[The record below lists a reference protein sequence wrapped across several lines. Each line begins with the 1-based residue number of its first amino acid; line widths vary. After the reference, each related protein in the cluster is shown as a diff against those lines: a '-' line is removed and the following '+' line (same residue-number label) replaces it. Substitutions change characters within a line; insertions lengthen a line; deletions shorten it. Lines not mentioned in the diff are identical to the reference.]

1 MPTVVHFDI
10 GSDDPERARKFYEAL
25 FGWKMEIPPGMTNY
39 YLIETRDLEGKPGVD
54 GGLGKRG
61 EPGQRIT
68 AYIGVSSIDE
78 YVAKVEQL
86 GGRVVMPRTAVPG
99 WGYLAVCF
107 DTEDNMFG
115 LWQEDR
121 SAK

>member
-1 MPTVVHFDI
+1 
-10 GSDDPERARKFYEAL
+10 
-25 FGWKMEIPPGMTNY
+25 MEIPPGMTNY

-54 GGLGKRG
+54 GGLGKRGLGKRG